1 MNQLFFHVKNCV
13 CGVSDRKKDLVKLQ
27 VGEYVALS
35 KVETV
40 LKLSNLVDNVCAYA
54 DSAKMFAVC
63 LVIPNDRSLVALA
76 ATLGITVAL
85 DNWQQLCS
93 NLRVEKAV
101 LIELQKCGRKG
112 GFDHTSSLHEFC
124 SGYVLSSI
132 PFIFRFFQKILS
144 SIPIIST
151 NSVRS
156 YFF

>member
-1 MNQLFFHVKNCV
+1 MNHDHV

-40 LKLSNLVDNVCAYA
+40 LKLSSLVDNVCAYA
-54 DSAKMFAVC
+54 DSAKMYPVC

-76 ATLGITVAL
+76 ARLGITVDT

-101 LIELQKCGRKG
+101 LLELQKCGRKG
-112 GFDHTSSLHEFC
+112 LFDRTNSLHEFC
-124 SGYVLSSI
+124 SDY
-132 PFIFRFFQKILS
+132 RLS
-144 SIPIIST
+144 SIPIISPTFPT
-151 NSVRS
+151 NSVNS
-156 YFF
+156 YVLTFFILFL